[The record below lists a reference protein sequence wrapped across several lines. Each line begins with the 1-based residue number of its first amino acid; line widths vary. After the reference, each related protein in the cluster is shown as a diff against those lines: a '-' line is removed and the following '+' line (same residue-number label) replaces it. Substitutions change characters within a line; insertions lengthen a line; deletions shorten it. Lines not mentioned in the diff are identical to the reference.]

1 MDESGNAKPDAGLS
15 PERRPRW
22 GLRTLGFLG
31 LAFIAV
37 VTSAALGHHTVGT
50 LGSLLFGLI
59 GAAYCSVRGYEEPSM
74 TTPFAYSSVAAA
86 HVDLAMP
93 ARLEASTWR
102 LRDVRAFRGRAC
114 DATF

>member
-59 GAAYCSVRGYEEPSM
+59 GAAYCSVRGVRG
-74 TTPFAYSSVAAA
+74 A
-86 HVDLAMP
+86 VDDDA
-93 ARLEASTWR
+93 
-102 LRDVRAFRGRAC
+102 VRILIGRRRSR
-114 DATF
+114 